1 MDSLEPIK
9 RKIYEIRGR
18 RVMLDSDLAEMYQ
31 VETKNLKRAV
41 RANIERFPDD
51 FMFELTKEEFDSLRC
66 KNFTSNNEDDALRCK
81 NFTSNKR
88 GGNRYLPFAFTR
100 EGIAML
106 SGLLRSEVA
115 IQANINIMRAF
126 FQMQE
131 ALLIVSNT
139 QLQLEQIRSEIKQL
153 RTDMNDTLADQNK
166 LEKNKT
172 AKISGGIDDQEYTLP
187 QAIGILV
194 LSHGIDIVAPGIIRD
209 LRRFGHDHTAG
220 ELPKK
225 RFRQFIQQFFHD
237 LFVFFCRNHPV
248 SNGEDPFGPS
258 RLSVHSAGM
267 RFGNCQSI
275 SPDRRGINGN
285 LENSGAFRVE
295 SSMMGD
301 TFLEKIRRS
310 FLGRI

>member
-51 FMFELTKEEFDSLRC
+51 FMFELTKEEY
-66 KNFTSNNEDDALRCK
+66 DALRCK

-106 SGLLRSEVA
+106 SGLLRSEIAV
-115 IQANINIMRAF
+115 QANINIMRAF

-139 QLQLEQIRSEIKQL
+139 QLQLEQIRAEIKQL
-153 RTDMNDTLADQNK
+153 RTDMNDTLADQNDINEMTRVQ
-166 LEKNKT
+166 LEAISDALMELQNQGKNPLALPEIGYT
-172 AKISGGIDDQEYTLP
+172 AIQK
-187 QAIGILV
+187 
-194 LSHGIDIVAPGIIRD
+194 
-209 LRRFGHDHTAG
+209 RR
-220 ELPKK
+220 EEEEKK
-225 RFRQFIQQFFHD
+225 
-237 LFVFFCRNHPV
+237 
-248 SNGEDPFGPS
+248 
-258 RLSVHSAGM
+258 
-267 RFGNCQSI
+267 
-275 SPDRRGINGN
+275 
-285 LENSGAFRVE
+285 
-295 SSMMGD
+295 
-301 TFLEKIRRS
+301 
-310 FLGRI
+310 

>member
-18 RVMLDSDLAEMYQ
+18 RVMLDSDLADMYQ

-51 FMFELTKEEFDSLRC
+51 FMFELTKEEYDALRC
-66 KNFTSNNEDDALRCK
+66 NIFTSNNDGDALRCK

-106 SGLLRSEVA
+106 SGLLRSEIA

-139 QLQLEQIRSEIKQL
+139 QLQLEQIRAEIKQL
-153 RTDMNDTLADQNK
+153 RTDMNDMLADQNDINEMTRVQ
-166 LEKNKT
+166 LEAISDALIELQNQGKN
-172 AKISGGIDDQEYTLP
+172 P
-187 QAIGILV
+187 LV
-194 LSHGIDIVAPGIIRD
+194 LPEIGYTAIQK
-209 LRRFGHDHTAG
+209 RR
-220 ELPKK
+220 EEEEKK
-225 RFRQFIQQFFHD
+225 
-237 LFVFFCRNHPV
+237 
-248 SNGEDPFGPS
+248 
-258 RLSVHSAGM
+258 
-267 RFGNCQSI
+267 
-275 SPDRRGINGN
+275 
-285 LENSGAFRVE
+285 
-295 SSMMGD
+295 
-301 TFLEKIRRS
+301 
-310 FLGRI
+310 

>member
-106 SGLLRSEVA
+106 SGLLRSEIA

-139 QLQLEQIRSEIKQL
+139 QLQLEQIRAEIKQL
-153 RTDMNDTLADQNK
+153 RTDMNDTLADQNDINEMTRVQ
-166 LEKNKT
+166 LEAISDALIELQNQGKN
-172 AKISGGIDDQEYTLP
+172 P
-187 QAIGILV
+187 LV
-194 LSHGIDIVAPGIIRD
+194 LPEIGYTAIQK
-209 LRRFGHDHTAG
+209 RR
-220 ELPKK
+220 EEEEKK
-225 RFRQFIQQFFHD
+225 
-237 LFVFFCRNHPV
+237 
-248 SNGEDPFGPS
+248 
-258 RLSVHSAGM
+258 
-267 RFGNCQSI
+267 
-275 SPDRRGINGN
+275 
-285 LENSGAFRVE
+285 
-295 SSMMGD
+295 
-301 TFLEKIRRS
+301 
-310 FLGRI
+310 

>member
-106 SGLLRSEVA
+106 SGLLRSEIA

-139 QLQLEQIRSEIKQL
+139 QLQLEQIRAEIKQL
-153 RTDMNDTLADQNK
+153 RTDLNDTLADQNDINEMTRVQ
-166 LEKNKT
+166 LEAISDALIELQNQGKN
-172 AKISGGIDDQEYTLP
+172 P
-187 QAIGILV
+187 LV
-194 LSHGIDIVAPGIIRD
+194 LPEIGYTAIQK
-209 LRRFGHDHTAG
+209 RR
-220 ELPKK
+220 EEEVKK
-225 RFRQFIQQFFHD
+225 
-237 LFVFFCRNHPV
+237 
-248 SNGEDPFGPS
+248 
-258 RLSVHSAGM
+258 
-267 RFGNCQSI
+267 
-275 SPDRRGINGN
+275 
-285 LENSGAFRVE
+285 
-295 SSMMGD
+295 
-301 TFLEKIRRS
+301 
-310 FLGRI
+310 